1 MRIKTNVMLDYVK
14 QFSPNANTR
23 RKAAWNVLSRRAK
36 RSRLQV
42 YRPNLVWPDD
52 VAFAETQA
60 RWNVMGMPD
69 DRRFFLFSTA
79 ASVRHVEGDTA
90 DIGVRFGTSSY
101 FILSGVKD
109 QQKPHHL
116 FDSFEGLS
124 EPTRDDMADGKTTP
138 WSKGDLRVDESV
150 TRKNLAMFPNCHYY
164 KGWIPDRFPDVGDR
178 KFSFVHVD
186 VDLYEPTRDSLAFF
200 YQRVSP
206 RGVII
211 CDDYGFTSCHGA
223 RKAVNEFFADKP
235 ESIIHVPTGQALIVK
250 A

>member
-1 MRIKTNVMLDYVK
+1 MRLKTFGMRDYLN
-14 QFSPNANTR
+14 QFSPDAYTR

-36 RSRLQV
+36 RSGLQV

-52 VAFAETQA
+52 AAFAETQA

-69 DRRFFLFSTA
+69 DRRFFLFNTA
-79 ASVRHVEGDTA
+79 ASVRHVEGDSA

-101 FILSGVKD
+101 FILSGLKAPE
-109 QQKPHHL
+109 KPHHL

-124 EPTRDDMADGKTTP
+124 EPTKEDMPDGKTTP
-138 WSKGDLRVDESV
+138 WSKGDLSVDESV
-150 TRKNLAMFPNCHYY
+150 TRKNLARFANCHYY
-164 KGWIPDRFPDVGDR
+164 KGWIPERFPDVEGR
-178 KFSFVHVD
+178 RFSFVHVD

-200 YQRVSP
+200 YPRVSP

-223 RKAVNEFFADKP
+223 RKAVDEFFADKP